1 MANIIERWDLIKL
14 ENLLDFYIG
23 GDWGEQEPINSNYI
37 ATKVL
42 RATDISNWENDHGEN
57 AQIRYLKDNSLAKRQ
72 LKENDLIIEVSGG
85 SPDQPVGRTI
95 IISSDD
101 IQKFQ
106 YPVTCSNFFRLL
118 RFNNKINPK
127 FINYYFKFL
136 YETKIIE
143 SYQSN
148 STNLRNLKF
157 SQFLNQNIPVP
168 QSLGEQQEIVD
179 VLDAASE
186 IIRLRTACIESAQSI
201 IPALFQEMFGDPIN
215 NNKNWPIVKIDTVT
229 NVISG
234 GTPSTKIPEYWDG
247 DIVWLTPKDLSGYN
261 SVYISKGER
270 NITDLGYK
278 KSSAQIMPKGS
289 VLFTSRAPIGYV
301 AIADTDLCTNQGFK
315 SFVPSMDIKSEYL
328 YQLLKMMKPKILNI
342 ASGAVFKEI
351 SGSKIKELKIP
362 LPNIELQNQFATKVQ
377 EIEEYIK
384 SQQAELENAKTM
396 FQSLLHHAFTGEL
409 TRRAYGE

>member
-14 ENLLDFYIG
+14 ENILDFYIG

-168 QSLGEQQEIVD
+168 QTLGEQQEIVD

-186 IIRLRTACIESAQSI
+186 IIRLRTACIESAQSL
-201 IPALFQEMFGDPIN
+201 IPALFQEMFGDPLN
-215 NNKNWPIVKIDTVT
+215 NNKNLTKEKIGKIFTLTSGKFIPSKELDTNGQYPVYGGNGINGYHNEFLFEDSKICIGRVGVKCGCVHKTKPNSWITDNALYINNYLIPINETYLKEALTQI
-229 NVISG
+229 NLNQYAKRAAQPVISQ
-234 GTPSTKIPEYWDG
+234 TTI
-247 DIVWLTPKDLSGYN
+247 YN
-261 SVYISKGER
+261 QYI
-270 NITDLGYK
+270 LLP
-278 KSSAQIMPKGS
+278 QIEQQE
-289 VLFTSRAPIGYV
+289 LFA
-301 AIADTDLCTNQGFK
+301 A
-315 SFVPSMDIKSEYL
+315 
-328 YQLLKMMKPKILNI
+328 
-342 ASGAVFKEI
+342 
-351 SGSKIKELKIP
+351 
-362 LPNIELQNQFATKVQ
+362 KVQ
-377 EIEEYIK
+377 EIEAYIK

-396 FQSLLHHAFTGEL
+396 FQSLLHYAFMGKL
-409 TRRAYGE
+409 TENITFEVKNE

>member
-1 MANIIERWDLIKL
+1 MFENIPNNWKKL
-14 ENLLDFYIG
+14 EAEKYCFAVTDGTHDSPKPVEYNGIYLLTSKNITSGHLDYKNAYSISKEDFEKINKRSLVEKYDILFSMIGTVGESCIVDTDYINFAIKNVGLFKLNGDKIKAKWLNYFFKTANANLYIKQNLKG
-23 GDWGEQEPINSNYI
+23 GNQKYI
-37 ATKVL
+37 ALNIL
-42 RATDISNWENDHGEN
+42 R
-57 AQIRYLKDNSLAKRQ
+57 
-72 LKENDLIIEVSGG
+72 
-85 SPDQPVGRTI
+85 
-95 IISSDD
+95 
-101 IQKFQ
+101 KF
-106 YPVTCSNFFRLL
+106 P
-118 RFNNKINPK
+118 
-127 FINYYFKFL
+127 
-136 YETKIIE
+136 
-143 SYQSN
+143 
-148 STNLRNLKF
+148 
-157 SQFLNQNIPVP
+157 IPVP
-168 QSLGEQQEIVD
+168 PTLGEQQEIVD

-186 IIRLRTACIESAQSI
+186 IIRLRTACIESAQSL

-328 YQLLKMMKPKILNI
+328 YQLLKMMKPKILNM

-377 EIEEYIK
+377 EIESYIK
-384 SQQAELENAKTM
+384 TQQAELENAKTM
-396 FQSLLHHAFTGEL
+396 FQSLLHHSFTGEL
-409 TRRAYGE
+409 TRHKFGGDTNG

>member
-23 GDWGEQEPINSNYI
+23 GDWGDQEPINSNYT

-57 AQIRYLKDNSLAKRQ
+57 AQVRFLKDNSLAKRQ

-106 YPVTCSNFFRLL
+106 YPITCSNFFRLL

-157 SQFLNQNIPVP
+157 NQFINQNIPVP
-168 QSLGEQQEIVD
+168 QTLGEQQEIVD
-179 VLDAASE
+179 VLDAASA
-186 IIRLRTACIESAQSI
+186 IIRLRTACIESAQSL
-201 IPALFQEMFGDPIN
+201 IPALFQEMFGDMS
-215 NNKNWPIVKIDTVT
+215 KNTNSYELFKIKNLGKVT
-229 NVISG
+229 TGS
-234 GTPSTKIPEYWDG
+234 TPSSKKENMFGG
-247 DIVWLTPKDLSGYN
+247 DIPFITPADLESGQDKYGRYVTQEGAKN
-261 SVYISKGER
+261 SRIVRAGSTLVCCIGATIGKVDKAIVDSCFNQQINAIEWDESINDIFGLYLFRQIAPLIRNKASHTTLPILNKGNFE
-270 NITDLGYK
+270 NI
-278 KSSAQIMPKGS
+278 IIPK
-289 VLFTSRAPIGYV
+289 P
-301 AIADTDLCTNQGFK
+301 
-315 SFVPSMDIKSEYL
+315 P
-328 YQLLKMMKPKILNI
+328 KPKQDL
-342 ASGAVFKEI
+342 
-351 SGSKIKELKIP
+351 
-362 LPNIELQNQFATKVQ
+362 FAEKAQ
-377 EIEEYIK
+377 EIEAYIK
-384 SQQAELENAKTM
+384 TQQAELENAKIM
-396 FQSLLHHAFTGEL
+396 FQSLLHHSFTGEL
-409 TRRAYGE
+409 TRHKFGGDTNG

>member
-1 MANIIERWDLIKL
+1 MFENIPK
-14 ENLLDFYIG
+14 
-23 GDWGEQEPINSNYI
+23 
-37 ATKVL
+37 
-42 RATDISNWENDHGEN
+42 NWKK
-57 AQIRYLKDNSLAKRQ
+57 YKLKDLYYILR
-72 LKENDLIIEVSGG
+72 GG
-85 SPDQPVGRTI
+85 SPRPIDKYLTSDPNGINWIKIGDAKVG
-95 IISSDD
+95 S
-101 IQKFQ
+101 
-106 YPVTCSNFFRLL
+106 
-118 RFNNKINPK
+118 K
-127 FINYYFKFL
+127 FIESTK
-136 YETKIIE
+136 EKIIPE
-143 SYQSN
+143 GKNKSRFVNVGDFILSN
-148 STNLRNLKF
+148 SMSFGRPYIMKTEGCIHDGWLVLKEKEKNIIYKDF
-157 SQFLNQNIPVP
+157 VYYLLCSKQVHSQFENAAAGGVVSNLNIQRVENVEVVIPNDIR
-168 QSLGEQQEIVD
+168 EQKEIAD

-186 IIRLRTACIESAQSI
+186 IIRLRTACIESAQSL

-328 YQLLKMMKPKILNI
+328 YQLLKMMKPKILNM

-384 SQQAELENAKTM
+384 SQQAELENAETM
-396 FQSLLHHAFTGEL
+396 FQSLLHYAFMGKL
-409 TRRAYGE
+409 TENITFEVKNE

>member
-1 MANIIERWDLIKL
+1 MFENIPNNWKKL
-14 ENLLDFYIG
+14 EAEKYCFAVTDGTHDSPKPVEYNGIYLLTSKNITSGHLDYKNAYSISKEDFEKINKRSLVEKYDILFSMIGTVGESCIVDTDYINFAIKNVGLFKLNGDKIKAKWLNYFFKTANANLYIKQNLKG
-23 GDWGEQEPINSNYI
+23 GNQKYI
-37 ATKVL
+37 ALNIL
-42 RATDISNWENDHGEN
+42 R
-57 AQIRYLKDNSLAKRQ
+57 
-72 LKENDLIIEVSGG
+72 
-85 SPDQPVGRTI
+85 
-95 IISSDD
+95 
-101 IQKFQ
+101 KF
-106 YPVTCSNFFRLL
+106 P
-118 RFNNKINPK
+118 
-127 FINYYFKFL
+127 
-136 YETKIIE
+136 
-143 SYQSN
+143 
-148 STNLRNLKF
+148 
-157 SQFLNQNIPVP
+157 IPVP
-168 QSLGEQQEIVD
+168 PTLGEQQEIVD

-186 IIRLRTACIESAQSI
+186 IIRLRTACIESAQSL

-328 YQLLKMMKPKILNI
+328 YQLLKMMKPKILNM

-377 EIEEYIK
+377 EIETYIK
-384 SQQAELENAKTM
+384 TQQAELENAKTM
-396 FQSLLHHAFTGEL
+396 FKFLLHQAFTGEL

>member
-1 MANIIERWDLIKL
+1 MFENIPNNWKKL
-14 ENLLDFYIG
+14 EAEKYCFAVTDGTHDSPKPVEYNGIYLLTSKNITSGHLDYKNAYSISKEDFEKINKRSLVEKYDILFSMIGTVGESCIVDTDYINFAIKNVGLFKLNGDKIKAKWLNYFFKTANANLYIKQNLKG
-23 GDWGEQEPINSNYI
+23 GNQKYI
-37 ATKVL
+37 ALNIL
-42 RATDISNWENDHGEN
+42 R
-57 AQIRYLKDNSLAKRQ
+57 
-72 LKENDLIIEVSGG
+72 
-85 SPDQPVGRTI
+85 
-95 IISSDD
+95 
-101 IQKFQ
+101 KF
-106 YPVTCSNFFRLL
+106 P
-118 RFNNKINPK
+118 
-127 FINYYFKFL
+127 
-136 YETKIIE
+136 
-143 SYQSN
+143 
-148 STNLRNLKF
+148 
-157 SQFLNQNIPVP
+157 IPVP
-168 QSLGEQQEIVD
+168 PTLGEQQEIVD

-186 IIRLRTACIESAQSI
+186 IIRLRTACIESAQSL

-328 YQLLKMMKPKILNI
+328 YQLLKMMKPKILNM

-396 FQSLLHHAFTGEL
+396 FQSLLHHSFTGEL
-409 TRRAYGE
+409 TRHKFGGDANG

>member
-1 MANIIERWDLIKL
+1 MFEKLKNRIITLKGKKPELQDFKDDNSVAYLSAEYLRDGKLTQFAKIDSVSDKYFCTENDLLIIWDGSNSGEVFMGKEGILSSTMAKIEVNDNLYLKKYLYYFLKNNFAILNEKVTGAAIPHLNRSTL
-14 ENLLDFYIG
+14 ENLEIYK
-23 GDWGEQEPINSNYI
+23 
-37 ATKVL
+37 A
-42 RATDISNWENDHGEN
+42 
-57 AQIRYLKDNSLAKRQ
+57 SLA
-72 LKENDLIIEVSGG
+72 E
-85 SPDQPVGRTI
+85 
-95 IISSDD
+95 
-101 IQKFQ
+101 QK
-106 YPVTCSNFFRLL
+106 
-118 RFNNKINPK
+118 
-127 FINYYFKFL
+127 
-136 YETKIIE
+136 
-143 SYQSN
+143 
-148 STNLRNLKF
+148 
-157 SQFLNQNIPVP
+157 
-168 QSLGEQQEIVD
+168 EIVD
-179 VLDAASE
+179 VLDAADR
-186 IIRLRTACIESAQSI
+186 IISLRTACIESAQDL

-315 SFVPSMDIKSEYL
+315 SFVPSIDIKSEYL
-328 YQLLKMMKPKILNI
+328 YQLLKMMKPKILNM

-377 EIEEYIK
+377 EIESYIK
-384 SQQAELENAKTM
+384 TQQAELENAKTM
-396 FQSLLHHAFTGEL
+396 FQSLLHHSFTGEL
-409 TRRAYGE
+409 TRHKFGGDANG

>member
-1 MANIIERWDLIKL
+1 MFENIPNNWKKL
-14 ENLLDFYIG
+14 EAEKYCFAVTDGTHDSPKPVEYNGIYLLTSKNITSGHLDYKNAYSISKEDFEKINKRSLVEKYDILFSMIGTVGESCIVDTDYINFAIKNVGLFKLNGDKIKAKWLNYFFKTANANLYIKQNLKG
-23 GDWGEQEPINSNYI
+23 GNQKYI
-37 ATKVL
+37 ALNIL
-42 RATDISNWENDHGEN
+42 R
-57 AQIRYLKDNSLAKRQ
+57 
-72 LKENDLIIEVSGG
+72 
-85 SPDQPVGRTI
+85 
-95 IISSDD
+95 
-101 IQKFQ
+101 KF
-106 YPVTCSNFFRLL
+106 P
-118 RFNNKINPK
+118 
-127 FINYYFKFL
+127 
-136 YETKIIE
+136 
-143 SYQSN
+143 
-148 STNLRNLKF
+148 
-157 SQFLNQNIPVP
+157 IPVP
-168 QSLGEQQEIVD
+168 PTLGEQQEIVD

-186 IIRLRTACIESAQSI
+186 IIRLRTACIESAQSL

-328 YQLLKMMKPKILNI
+328 YQLLKMMKPKILNM

-377 EIEEYIK
+377 EIESYIK
-384 SQQAELENAKTM
+384 TQQAELENAKTM
-396 FQSLLHHAFTGEL
+396 FQSLLHHSFTGEL

>member
-1 MANIIERWDLIKL
+1 MFNSKKRWIEYHLNDL
-14 ENLLDFYIG
+14 FM
-23 GDWGEQEPINSNYI
+23 INPNKEILPDNTDVSFV
-37 ATKVL
+37 AMK
-42 RATDISNWENDHGEN
+42 DISDDGYIISAESKNFADVKNGYTYFKNNDVILAKITPCFENGKMAVVSNLINNYGAGSTEFFVFRKLPNAPVLPKILYYSFKTSKFREN
-57 AQIRYLKDNSLAKRQ
+57 AISHMSGAAGPKR
-72 LKENDLIIEVSGG
+72 V
-85 SPDQPVGRTI
+85 
-95 IISSDD
+95 
-101 IQKFQ
+101 
-106 YPVTCSNFFRLL
+106 
-118 RFNNKINPK
+118 PK
-127 FINYYFKFL
+127 KFL
-136 YETKIIE
+136 EHYPLYIPPTIE
-143 SYQSN
+143 
-148 STNLRNLKF
+148 
-157 SQFLNQNIPVP
+157 
-168 QSLGEQQEIVD
+168 EQQEIVD

-186 IIRLRTACIESAQSI
+186 VIRLRTACIESAQSL

-328 YQLLKMMKPKILNI
+328 YQLLKMMKPKILNM

>member
-106 YPVTCSNFFRLL
+106 YPITCSNFFRLL

-157 SQFLNQNIPVP
+157 SQFINQNIPVP
-168 QSLGEQQEIVD
+168 QTLGEQQEIVD
-179 VLDAASE
+179 VLDAASA
-186 IIRLRTACIESAQSI
+186 IIRLRTACIESAQSL
-201 IPALFQEMFGDPIN
+201 IPALFQEMFGDLEHDTTLNTLISLEYGKALKAEDRN
-215 NNKNWPIVKIDTVT
+215 NDGEYPVYGSNGIVGYHDSYIVEGQTIIVGRKGSCGKLNLTQKSCYPIDTCFYIKQKINIDWT
-229 NVISG
+229 YLFYALQELNVENMLKDAVIPG
-234 GTPSTKIPEYWDG
+234 INRNDYLRNKIRLASEPQQ
-247 DIVWLTPKDLSGYN
+247 K
-261 SVYISKGER
+261 
-270 NITDLGYK
+270 
-278 KSSAQIMPKGS
+278 
-289 VLFTSRAPIGYV
+289 LFA
-301 AIADTDLCTNQGFK
+301 A
-315 SFVPSMDIKSEYL
+315 
-328 YQLLKMMKPKILNI
+328 
-342 ASGAVFKEI
+342 
-351 SGSKIKELKIP
+351 
-362 LPNIELQNQFATKVQ
+362 KVQ
-377 EIEEYIK
+377 EIEAYIK
-384 SQQAELENAKTM
+384 TQQVELENAKTM
-396 FQSLLHHAFTGEL
+396 FQSLLHHSFTGEL
-409 TRRAYGE
+409 TRSAYGNI

>member
-168 QSLGEQQEIVD
+168 QTLDEQQEIVK

-186 IIRLRTACIESAQSI
+186 IIRLRTACIESAQFL
-201 IPALFQEMFGDPIN
+201 IPALFQEMFGDPLN
-215 NNKNWPIVKIDTVT
+215 NNKNLTKEKIGKIFTLTSGKFIPSKELDTNGQYPVYGGNGINGYHNEFLFEDSKICIGRVGVKCGCVHKTKPNSWITDNALYINNYLIPINETYLKEALTQI
-229 NVISG
+229 NLNQYAKRAAQPVISQ
-234 GTPSTKIPEYWDG
+234 TTI
-247 DIVWLTPKDLSGYN
+247 YN
-261 SVYISKGER
+261 QYI
-270 NITDLGYK
+270 LLP
-278 KSSAQIMPKGS
+278 QIE
-289 VLFTSRAPIGYV
+289 
-301 AIADTDLCTNQGFK
+301 Q
-315 SFVPSMDIKSEYL
+315 
-328 YQLLKMMKPKILNI
+328 Q
-342 ASGAVFKEI
+342 
-351 SGSKIKELKIP
+351 EL
-362 LPNIELQNQFATKVQ
+362 FATKVQ
-377 EIEEYIK
+377 EIESYIK
-384 SQQAELENAKTM
+384 TQQVELENAKTM
-396 FQSLLHHAFTGEL
+396 FQSLLHHSFTGEL
-409 TRRAYGE
+409 TRHKFGGDTNG

>member
-1 MANIIERWDLIKL
+1 MANIVERWDLIKL

-37 ATKVL
+37 ETKVL

-168 QSLGEQQEIVD
+168 QTLGEQQEIVD

-186 IIRLRTACIESAQSI
+186 IIRLRTACIESAQSL
-201 IPALFQEMFGDPIN
+201 IPALFQEMFGDPLN
-215 NNKNWPIVKIDTVT
+215 NNKNLTKEKIGKIFTLTSGKFIPSKELDTNGQYPVYGGNGINGYHNEFLFEDSKICIGRVGVKCGCVHKTKPNSWITDNALYINNYLIPINETYLKEALTQI
-229 NVISG
+229 NLNQYAKRAAQPVISQ
-234 GTPSTKIPEYWDG
+234 TTI
-247 DIVWLTPKDLSGYN
+247 YN
-261 SVYISKGER
+261 QYI
-270 NITDLGYK
+270 LLP
-278 KSSAQIMPKGS
+278 QIEQQE
-289 VLFTSRAPIGYV
+289 LFA
-301 AIADTDLCTNQGFK
+301 A
-315 SFVPSMDIKSEYL
+315 
-328 YQLLKMMKPKILNI
+328 
-342 ASGAVFKEI
+342 
-351 SGSKIKELKIP
+351 
-362 LPNIELQNQFATKVQ
+362 KVQ
-377 EIEEYIK
+377 EIEAYIK
-384 SQQAELENAKTM
+384 SQQAELENAKNM
-396 FQSLLHHAFTGEL
+396 FQSLLHHSFTGEL